1 MLFRAGLLRSPSRKA
16 YIEHQAEQN
25 GTSYKAKLRS
35 AIDRLL
41 PGCADLEDLLRR
53 LQREGYE
60 LKRGKYIS
68 ARAPGQERFTR
79 LKTLGADYAEEA
91 LTSRIAGKPS
101 PSRQPKQRTGRPSL
115 LIDIQNN
122 IKAQQS
128 AGYKHW
134 ATIENLKR
142 AAETLN
148 FLTEHGI
155 GSLEDLSER
164 CDGAA
169 AATARVKADLRATK
183 KEMERLTLTMKHAAT
198 YRQLRPLYEEYRQS
212 RDKEKFLRGH
222 ESEIILFEAAARE
235 LKRLGAVPLPAAQ
248 RLRAEMDELTA
259 RRTALQS
266 EYRKAQ
272 QKEREYDT
280 LNQNVRI
287 LLERSEDVV
296 LPKEKSN
303 ELE

>member
-1 MLFRAGLLRSPSRKA
+1 M
-16 YIEHQAEQN
+16 
-25 GTSYKAKLRS
+25 
-35 AIDRLL
+35 
-41 PGCADLEDLLRR
+41 
-53 LQREGYE
+53 
-60 LKRGKYIS
+60 
-68 ARAPGQERFTR
+68 
-79 LKTLGADYAEEA
+79 KTLGADYAEEA
-91 LTSRIAGKPS
+91 LAARIAGRPS

-122 IKAQQS
+122 FKAQQS

-155 GSLEDLSER
+155 SSYEELSER

-169 AATARVKADLRATK
+169 AATARVKADLRATE

-198 YRQLRPLYEEYRQS
+198 YRQLRPLYDQYRQS

-222 ESEIILFEAAARE
+222 EGEIILFEAAARE
-235 LKRLGAVPLPAAQ
+235 LKRLDAVPLPAAQ

-259 RRTALQS
+259 RKAVLQS

-272 QKEREYDT
+272 REEREYDT
-280 LNQNVRI
+280 LRQNVEA
-287 LLERSEDVV
+287 LLEKPREAE
-296 LPKEKSN
+296 PQRQRNN